1 MAEVPT
7 KPYLI
12 RALYEWCADSGY
24 RPFIAVVVDEHTLV
38 PRESV
43 RNGEIVLNI
52 SATAT
57 NRLHIGN
64 ELLEFEA
71 RFSGVARHV
80 SIPIDNISAIFAQE
94 TGHGMAFEVP
104 ARAGHDDEHSGAET
118 ADAQG
123 RGDDPAREE
132 AASGPHASDASAR
145 AEPQLRPDGAESPGA
160 APDARADEKKAA
172 TPRAPRRARKPV
184 LREVKTAGPAAP
196 PAPVDPAATPG
207 PGSDEKRAKPRSRRP
222 SIAAVPPH
230 EAPGPANEGP
240 NRPASGPDG
249 DEPGPRT
256 PPPRKPRL
264 TRVK

>member
-104 ARAGHDDEHSGAET
+104 AL
-118 ADAQG
+118 
-123 RGDDPAREE
+123 EE

-145 AEPQLRPDGAESPGA
+145 AEPQLRADGAESPGA

-230 EAPGPANEGP
+230 EAPGPAHEGP
-240 NRPASGPDG
+240 DRPASGPDG